1 MTANDLPY
9 WLALLSTGQL
19 KRQVAK
25 DVIYRWCMQANRPLE
40 ALFESTPAELARELE
55 IDEQQADQ
63 LLAAGREVFAWAET
77 LRLQA
82 RKGIHLM
89 TRSAPAYPEALAQRL
104 PEMSL
109 PYYFFYRGHLA
120 LLSEPVL
127 AILGASQPSGAGREL
142 AINLGRSLA
151 QQQYQL
157 IGGYDK
163 GIDRLALDAARVARG
178 QTVILLPLGF
188 DGFEA
193 PLQVLAPAVDAGD
206 LLVMSPYLPAQSYQP
221 GLGKARLGLI
231 TAWCEALFLIEPE
244 ADPQDWP
251 DLDALLSSGGR
262 VFLWENGDPARRLSW
277 LEVGAMPFDTAETA
291 LALLSELLGVEPAM
305 LDEEGD
311 IDSLPG
317 VEPIPFDD
325 ADAAIEALGN
335 YGRVPPEMARRLREQ
350 EGYFDPDT
358 D

>member
-9 WLALLSTGQL
+9 WLALLCSGQL

-25 DVIYRWCMQANRPLE
+25 DVIYRWCVQANRSLE
-40 ALFESTPAELARELE
+40 ALFELSTAELVRELAM
-55 IDEQQADQ
+55 DEQQANH
-63 LLAAGREVFAWAET
+63 LLAAGREASAWDDALST
-77 LRLQA
+77 QA
-82 RKGIHLM
+82 QKDIHLM
-89 TRSAPAYPEALAQRL
+89 TRCDPAYPEALSQRL
-104 PEMSL
+104 SEKSL

-120 LLSEPVL
+120 LLSEPAL
-127 AILGASQPSGAGREL
+127 AVLGAAQPSEAGREL
-142 AINLGRSLA
+142 AVSLGRLLA

-163 GIDRLALDAARVARG
+163 GVDRLVLDAARAARG
-178 QTVILLPLGF
+178 QTLILLPLGF

-193 PLQVLAPAVDAGD
+193 PMQALAPAVEAGN
-206 LLVMSPYLPAQSYQP
+206 LLVMSPYPPAQPYQSV
-221 GLGKARLGLI
+221 LGKARLGLI
-231 TAWCEALFLIEPE
+231 TAWSETLFLIEPE
-244 ADPQDWP
+244 IDPQDWP
-251 DLDALLSSGGR
+251 DLEALLSSGGR
-262 VFLWENGDPARRLSW
+262 VFLWGNGDPARRLAW
-277 LEVGAMPFDTAETA
+277 LEAGALPFDTAETA
-291 LALLSELLGVEPAM
+291 QALLRETLGVEPAM

-317 VEPIPFDD
+317 VEPILFED

-350 EGYFDPDT
+350 GRSYDPDT